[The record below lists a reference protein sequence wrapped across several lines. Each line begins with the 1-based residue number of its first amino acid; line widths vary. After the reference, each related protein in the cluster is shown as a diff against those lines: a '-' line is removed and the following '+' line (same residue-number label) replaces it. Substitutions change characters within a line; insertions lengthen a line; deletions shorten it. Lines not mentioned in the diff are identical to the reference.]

1 MKKRNVI
8 VAVLL
13 AVAVAGGSIGG
24 YYGFRS
30 MNRPVTM
37 VYAVNELS
45 SGYWGDNMTLDG
57 MITSDASQNV
67 YLSTEQKVKEVL
79 VKEGD
84 TVKEGDVLMTY
95 DTTAKELELETM
107 ELDQKQNELK
117 LDQAK
122 KQLKQLKKTKP
133 ISEDPLQP
141 SLDDPGLDDPFFPDF
156 PGIEDPGMEDPGI
169 EDPGVEDPGT
179 EDPGSENPDD
189 PGSENPEDPGTDNPD
204 NPGTDNPED
213 PDPEP
218 TPTPEPSYDDAIV
231 YDGNENPLKEDA
243 KAYKG
248 TGEQSDPLVFLCQ
261 PGTVITGEFFN
272 QMAGFQSDEVP
283 EDGQEGRKSSWF
295 RLEIREGNKASGKL
309 QTVWE
314 QDGSLIQEPYD
325 AEYRTVFQMGN
336 QEDGRPEIL
345 FEKPLSSIDTTVGQA
360 AELKVKVR
368 QEEGVSYRYQWFRKA
383 LSQTDQEEQNG
394 SAEQGGQQEGQNS
407 SAEQGSQQ
415 EGQEN
420 GSGENT
426 GDTEQWIE
434 LTENEGKTVLKLEA
448 ATEKDQGIY
457 MVQVTAA
464 NEYGTSKAV
473 ATACLTV
480 EREEQEQIPD
490 PTQPEEPASTPTE
503 TPTPPEEQTPPPI
516 EPLPPEEQ
524 TPSPAESTST
534 ETPGS
539 EPAEGQITVPA
550 SESTATPTA
559 TLEPTATQTP
569 TEVPT
574 TTPTATPEPT
584 VETTAQPTPT
594 ETQTPTETPAP
605 TEGAAAVPG
614 SEGAEQGSTS
624 AQKTASGRTLHTVT
638 AAAAGGSTDIST
650 GSGSW
655 ILVASGSGSSNNGQK
670 SDSSNLEVNLSEV
683 KESYTKE
690 ELKKA
695 ISDKE
700 KEIRDLELNQKE
712 TALKIKNAKKALED
726 QTVKAT
732 IAGVIKKVGDPEKPS
747 QDGSAFI
754 QVDSQQGL
762 YVRGY
767 VSELVLDQVT
777 PGTMLQISSWS
788 SGAFATATVKEVSPY
803 PAENYMVY
811 SSGAQAS
818 YYPFTAM
825 IDEGA
830 EGFQNLESVSISMT
844 VGADETAQ
852 NAIYLSKAFIREE
865 NGQKY
870 VFVRGEDGKLER
882 RPVKTG
888 KIVYGN
894 QYEIKSGLTAE
905 DYIAFP
911 YSKNELEGTKTE
923 ESTLSEL
930 YNY

>member
-133 ISEDPLQP
+133 VSEDPLQP
-141 SLDDPGLDDPFFPDF
+141 SLEDPGMDDPFFPDF
-156 PGIEDPGMEDPGI
+156 PGIEDPGMDDPGI
-169 EDPGVEDPGT
+169 EDPGI
-179 EDPGSENPDD
+179 
-189 PGSENPEDPGTDNPD
+189 ENPEDPGTENPED
-204 NPGTDNPED
+204 PGIENPED
-213 PDPEP
+213 PDQEP
-218 TPTPEPSYDDAIV
+218 TPTPEPSYDDAVV
-231 YDGNENPLKEDA
+231 YDGTDNPMKGDA

-272 QMAGFQSDEVP
+272 QMAGFHSDETP
-283 EDGQEGRKSSWF
+283 ENGQEGRKSFWF

-314 QDGSLIQEPYD
+314 QDGSLIQEPYH

-336 QEDGRPEIL
+336 QEDRRPEIL
-345 FEKPLSSIDTTVGQA
+345 FEKPLSSMDTTVGKT
-360 AELKVKVR
+360 AELEVKVR

-383 LSQTDQEEQNG
+383 LTKTGQEEQND
-394 SAEQGGQQEGQNS
+394 SAEQGG
-407 SAEQGSQQ
+407 QQ

-420 GSGENT
+420 GSGENS
-426 GDTEQWIE
+426 GDTEPWIE

-464 NEYGTSKAV
+464 NVYGTSKAV

-480 EREEQEQIPD
+480 EPEEQEPTPD
-490 PTQPEEPASTPTE
+490 PTPSTEPTPTESPTLTPTE
-503 TPTPPEEQTPPPI
+503 TPAP
-516 EPLPPEEQ
+516 
-524 TPSPAESTST
+524 
-534 ETPGS
+534 
-539 EPAEGQITVPA
+539 
-550 SESTATPTA
+550 
-559 TLEPTATQTP
+559 EPTATVTPVPTAEPTIEPTVTPEPTAAPTP
-569 TEVPT
+569 TEA
-574 TTPTATPEPT
+574 PTATPEPT
-584 VETTAQPTPT
+584 AQP
-594 ETQTPTETPAP
+594 TPTETPAP
-605 TEGAAAVPG
+605 TEGPAAVPG
-614 SEGAEQGSTS
+614 TEEAEQGSIS
-624 AQKTASGRTLHTVT
+624 AQKTDSGRTLHTVT
-638 AAAAGGSTDIST
+638 AAASGGSTDIST

-655 ILVASGSGSSNNGQK
+655 IPVASGSGSSNNGQK
-670 SDSSNLEVNLSEV
+670 SDSNNLEVNLSQV

-818 YYPFTAM
+818 YYPFTAL

>member
-45 SGYWGDNMTLDG
+45 SGYWGDNMTIDG

-133 ISEDPLQP
+133 VSEDPLQP
-141 SLDDPGLDDPFFPDF
+141 SLEDPGMEDPFFPDF
-156 PGIEDPGMEDPGI
+156 PGIEDPGMDDPGI
-169 EDPGVEDPGT
+169 EDPGT
-179 EDPGSENPDD
+179 
-189 PGSENPEDPGTDNPD
+189 ENPEDPEIE
-204 NPGTDNPED
+204 NPED
-213 PDPEP
+213 PDQEP
-218 TPTPEPSYDDAIV
+218 TPTPEPSYDDAVV
-231 YDGNENPLKEDA
+231 YDGTDNPLKGDA

-272 QMAGFQSDEVP
+272 QMAGFHSDETP
-283 EDGQEGRKSSWF
+283 ENGQEGRKSFWF

-314 QDGSLIQEPYD
+314 QDGSLIQEPYHV
-325 AEYRTVFQMGN
+325 EYRTVFQMGN

-345 FEKPLSSIDTTVGQA
+345 FEKPLSSMDTTVGKT
-360 AELKVKVR
+360 AELEVKVR

-383 LSQTDQEEQNG
+383 LTKTGQEEQND
-394 SAEQGGQQEGQNS
+394 SAEQGG
-407 SAEQGSQQ
+407 QQ

-426 GDTEQWIE
+426 GDTEPWIE

-464 NEYGTSKAV
+464 NVYGTSKAV

-480 EREEQEQIPD
+480 EPEEQEPTPD
-490 PTQPEEPASTPTE
+490 PTPSTEPTPTESPTLTPTE
-503 TPTPPEEQTPPPI
+503 TPTP
-516 EPLPPEEQ
+516 
-524 TPSPAESTST
+524 
-534 ETPGS
+534 
-539 EPAEGQITVPA
+539 
-550 SESTATPTA
+550 
-559 TLEPTATQTP
+559 EPTATVTPVPTAEPTIEPTVTPASTP
-569 TEVPT
+569 TEA
-574 TTPTATPEPT
+574 PTATPEPT
-584 VETTAQPTPT
+584 VEPTAQPTPT
-594 ETQTPTETPAP
+594 EMPTPTETPAP
-605 TEGAAAVPG
+605 TEGPAAVPG
-614 SEGAEQGSTS
+614 TEGAEQGSIS
-624 AQKTASGRTLHTVT
+624 AQKTDSGRTLHTVT

-818 YYPFTAM
+818 YYPFTAL

>member
-57 MITSDASQNV
+57 MITSDASQSV

-133 ISEDPLQP
+133 VSEDPLQP
-141 SLDDPGLDDPFFPDF
+141 SL
-156 PGIEDPGMEDPGI
+156 EDPGMDDPGI
-169 EDPGVEDPGT
+169 EDPGI
-179 EDPGSENPDD
+179 
-189 PGSENPEDPGTDNPD
+189 ENPEDPGTENPED
-204 NPGTDNPED
+204 PGIENPED
-213 PDPEP
+213 PDQEP
-218 TPTPEPSYDDAIV
+218 TPTPEPSYDDAVV
-231 YDGNENPLKEDA
+231 YDGTDNPLKGDA

-272 QMAGFQSDEVP
+272 QMAGFHSDETP
-283 EDGQEGRKSSWF
+283 ENGQEGRKSFWF

-314 QDGSLIQEPYD
+314 QDGSLIQEPYH

-336 QEDGRPEIL
+336 QEDRRPEIL
-345 FEKPLSSIDTTVGQA
+345 FEKPLSSMDTTVGKT
-360 AELKVKVR
+360 AELEVKVR

-383 LSQTDQEEQNG
+383 LTKTGQEEQND
-394 SAEQGGQQEGQNS
+394 SAEQGG
-407 SAEQGSQQ
+407 QQ

-420 GSGENT
+420 GSGENS
-426 GDTEQWIE
+426 GDTEPWIE

-448 ATEKDQGIY
+448 AAEKDQGIY

-464 NEYGTSKAV
+464 NVYGTSKAV

-480 EREEQEQIPD
+480 EPEEQEPTPD
-490 PTQPEEPASTPTE
+490 STPSTEPTPTESPTLTPTE
-503 TPTPPEEQTPPPI
+503 TPAP
-516 EPLPPEEQ
+516 
-524 TPSPAESTST
+524 
-534 ETPGS
+534 
-539 EPAEGQITVPA
+539 
-550 SESTATPTA
+550 
-559 TLEPTATQTP
+559 EPTATVTP
-569 TEVPT
+569 VPT
-574 TTPTATPEPT
+574 AEPTIEPTVTPEPT
-584 VETTAQPTPT
+584 AAPTPT
-594 ETQTPTETPAP
+594 EAPTATQEPTAQPTPTETPAP
-605 TEGAAAVPG
+605 TEGPAAVPG
-614 SEGAEQGSTS
+614 TEEAEQGSIS
-624 AQKTASGRTLHTVT
+624 AQKTDSGRTLHTVT
-638 AAAAGGSTDIST
+638 AAASGGSTDIST

-655 ILVASGSGSSNNGQK
+655 IPVASGSGSSNNGQK
-670 SDSSNLEVNLSEV
+670 SDSSNLEVNLSQV

-818 YYPFTAM
+818 YYPFTAL

>member
-13 AVAVAGGSIGG
+13 AVTVAGGSIGG

-133 ISEDPLQP
+133 VSEDPLQP
-141 SLDDPGLDDPFFPDF
+141 SLEDPGMDDPFFPDF
-156 PGIEDPGMEDPGI
+156 PGIEDPGMDDPGI
-169 EDPGVEDPGT
+169 EDPGI
-179 EDPGSENPDD
+179 
-189 PGSENPEDPGTDNPD
+189 ENPEDPGTENPED
-204 NPGTDNPED
+204 PGIENPED
-213 PDPEP
+213 PDQEP
-218 TPTPEPSYDDAIV
+218 TPTPEPSYDDAVV
-231 YDGNENPLKEDA
+231 YDGTDNPLKGDA

-272 QMAGFQSDEVP
+272 QMAGFHSDETP
-283 EDGQEGRKSSWF
+283 ENGQEGRKSFWF

-314 QDGSLIQEPYD
+314 QDGSLIQEPYH

-336 QEDGRPEIL
+336 QEDRRPEIL
-345 FEKPLSSIDTTVGQA
+345 FEKPLSSMDTTVGKT
-360 AELKVKVR
+360 AELEVKVR

-383 LSQTDQEEQNG
+383 LTKTGQEEQND
-394 SAEQGGQQEGQNS
+394 SAEQGG
-407 SAEQGSQQ
+407 QQ

-420 GSGENT
+420 GSGENS
-426 GDTEQWIE
+426 GDTEPWIE

-464 NEYGTSKAV
+464 NVYGTSKAV

-480 EREEQEQIPD
+480 EPEEQEPTPD
-490 PTQPEEPASTPTE
+490 PTPSTEPTPTESPTLTPTE
-503 TPTPPEEQTPPPI
+503 TPTP
-516 EPLPPEEQ
+516 
-524 TPSPAESTST
+524 
-534 ETPGS
+534 
-539 EPAEGQITVPA
+539 
-550 SESTATPTA
+550 
-559 TLEPTATQTP
+559 EPTATVTPVPTAEPTIEPTVTPASTP
-569 TEVPT
+569 TEA
-574 TTPTATPEPT
+574 PTATPEPT
-584 VETTAQPTPT
+584 VEPTAQPTPT
-594 ETQTPTETPAP
+594 EMPTPTETPAP
-605 TEGAAAVPG
+605 TEGPAAVPG
-614 SEGAEQGSTS
+614 TEGAEQGSIS
-624 AQKTASGRTLHTVT
+624 AQKTDSGRTLHTVT

-818 YYPFTAM
+818 YYPFTAL

>member
-133 ISEDPLQP
+133 VSEDPLQP
-141 SLDDPGLDDPFFPDF
+141 SLEDPGMEDPFFPDF
-156 PGIEDPGMEDPGI
+156 PGIEDPGMDDPGI
-169 EDPGVEDPGT
+169 EDPGI
-179 EDPGSENPDD
+179 
-189 PGSENPEDPGTDNPD
+189 ENPEDPGTENPED
-204 NPGTDNPED
+204 PGIENPED
-213 PDPEP
+213 PDQEP
-218 TPTPEPSYDDAIV
+218 TPTPEPSYDDAVV
-231 YDGNENPLKEDA
+231 YDGTDNPLKGDA

-272 QMAGFQSDEVP
+272 QMAGFHSDETP
-283 EDGQEGRKSSWF
+283 ENGQEGRKSFWF

-314 QDGSLIQEPYD
+314 QDGSLIQEPYHV
-325 AEYRTVFQMGN
+325 EYRTVFQMGN

-345 FEKPLSSIDTTVGQA
+345 FEKPLSSMDTTVGKT
-360 AELKVKVR
+360 AELEVKVR
-368 QEEGVSYRYQWFRKA
+368 QEEGVSYRYKWFRKA
-383 LSQTDQEEQNG
+383 LTKTGQEEQND
-394 SAEQGGQQEGQNS
+394 SAEQGG
-407 SAEQGSQQ
+407 QQ

-426 GDTEQWIE
+426 GDTEPWIE

-464 NEYGTSKAV
+464 NVYGTSKAV

-480 EREEQEQIPD
+480 EPEEQEPTPD
-490 PTQPEEPASTPTE
+490 PTPSTEPTPTESPTLTPTE
-503 TPTPPEEQTPPPI
+503 TPTP
-516 EPLPPEEQ
+516 
-524 TPSPAESTST
+524 
-534 ETPGS
+534 
-539 EPAEGQITVPA
+539 
-550 SESTATPTA
+550 
-559 TLEPTATQTP
+559 EPTATVTPVPTAEPTIEPTVTPASTP
-569 TEVPT
+569 TEA
-574 TTPTATPEPT
+574 PTATPEPT
-584 VETTAQPTPT
+584 VEPTAQPTPT

-818 YYPFTAM
+818 YYPFTAL

>member
-133 ISEDPLQP
+133 VSE
-141 SLDDPGLDDPFFPDF
+141 DPFFPDF
-156 PGIEDPGMEDPGI
+156 PGIEDPGMDDPGI
-169 EDPGVEDPGT
+169 EDPGI
-179 EDPGSENPDD
+179 
-189 PGSENPEDPGTDNPD
+189 ENPEDPGTENPED
-204 NPGTDNPED
+204 PGIENPED
-213 PDPEP
+213 PDQEP
-218 TPTPEPSYDDAIV
+218 TPTPEPSYDDAVV
-231 YDGNENPLKEDA
+231 YDGTDNPMKGDA

-272 QMAGFQSDEVP
+272 QMAGFHSDETP
-283 EDGQEGRKSSWF
+283 ENGQEGRKSFWF

-309 QTVWE
+309 QTIWE
-314 QDGSLIQEPYD
+314 QDGSLIQEPYHV
-325 AEYRTVFQMGN
+325 EYRTVFQMGN

-345 FEKPLSSIDTTVGQA
+345 FEKPLSSMDTTVGKT
-360 AELKVKVR
+360 AELEVKVR

-383 LSQTDQEEQNG
+383 LTKTGQEEQND
-394 SAEQGGQQEGQNS
+394 SAEQGG
-407 SAEQGSQQ
+407 QQ

-426 GDTEQWIE
+426 GDTEPWIE

-464 NEYGTSKAV
+464 NVYGTSKAV

-480 EREEQEQIPD
+480 EPEEQEPTPD
-490 PTQPEEPASTPTE
+490 PTPSTEPTPTESPTLTPTE
-503 TPTPPEEQTPPPI
+503 TPTP
-516 EPLPPEEQ
+516 
-524 TPSPAESTST
+524 
-534 ETPGS
+534 
-539 EPAEGQITVPA
+539 
-550 SESTATPTA
+550 
-559 TLEPTATQTP
+559 EPTATVTPVPTAEPTIEPTVTPASTP
-569 TEVPT
+569 TEA
-574 TTPTATPEPT
+574 PTATPEPT
-584 VETTAQPTPT
+584 VEPTAQPTPT
-594 ETQTPTETPAP
+594 EMPTPTETPAP
-605 TEGAAAVPG
+605 TEGPAAVPG
-614 SEGAEQGSTS
+614 TEGAEQGSIS
-624 AQKTASGRTLHTVT
+624 AQKTDSGRTLHTVT

-670 SDSSNLEVNLSEV
+670 SDSSNLEVNLSQV

-818 YYPFTAM
+818 YYPFTAL

>member
-13 AVAVAGGSIGG
+13 AVTVAGGSIGG

-133 ISEDPLQP
+133 VSEDPLQP
-141 SLDDPGLDDPFFPDF
+141 SLEDPGMDDPFFPDF
-156 PGIEDPGMEDPGI
+156 PGIEDPGMDDPGI
-169 EDPGVEDPGT
+169 EDPGI
-179 EDPGSENPDD
+179 
-189 PGSENPEDPGTDNPD
+189 ENPEDPGTENPED
-204 NPGTDNPED
+204 PGIENPED
-213 PDPEP
+213 PDQDP

-231 YDGNENPLKEDA
+231 YDGTDNPLKGDA

-272 QMAGFQSDEVP
+272 QMAGFHSDETP
-283 EDGQEGRKSSWF
+283 ENGQEGRKSFWF

-314 QDGSLIQEPYD
+314 QDGSLIQEPYH

-336 QEDGRPEIL
+336 QEDRRPEIL
-345 FEKPLSSIDTTVGQA
+345 FEKPLSSMDTTVGKT
-360 AELKVKVR
+360 AELEVKVR

-383 LSQTDQEEQNG
+383 LTKTGQEEQND
-394 SAEQGGQQEGQNS
+394 SAEQGG
-407 SAEQGSQQ
+407 QQ

-420 GSGENT
+420 GSGENS
-426 GDTEQWIE
+426 GDTEPWIE

-464 NEYGTSKAV
+464 NVYGTSKAV

-480 EREEQEQIPD
+480 EPEEQEPTPD
-490 PTQPEEPASTPTE
+490 PTPSTEPTPTESPTLTPTE
-503 TPTPPEEQTPPPI
+503 TPAP
-516 EPLPPEEQ
+516 
-524 TPSPAESTST
+524 
-534 ETPGS
+534 
-539 EPAEGQITVPA
+539 
-550 SESTATPTA
+550 
-559 TLEPTATQTP
+559 EPTATVTPEPTAEPTIEPTVTPEPTAAPTP
-569 TEVPT
+569 TEA
-574 TTPTATPEPT
+574 PTATPEPT
-584 VETTAQPTPT
+584 AQP
-594 ETQTPTETPAP
+594 TPTETPAP
-605 TEGAAAVPG
+605 TEGPAAVPG
-614 SEGAEQGSTS
+614 TEGAEQGSIS
-624 AQKTASGRTLHTVT
+624 AQKTDSGRTLHTVT
-638 AAAAGGSTDIST
+638 AAASGGSTDIST

-655 ILVASGSGSSNNGQK
+655 IPLASGSGSSNNGQK
-670 SDSSNLEVNLSEV
+670 SDSSNLEVNLSQV

-818 YYPFTAM
+818 YYPFTAL

>member
-464 NEYGTSKAV
+464 NVYGTSKAV

-480 EREEQEQIPD
+480 EPEEQEPTPD
-490 PTQPEEPASTPTE
+490 PTPSTEPTPTESPTLTPTE
-503 TPTPPEEQTPPPI
+503 TPTP
-516 EPLPPEEQ
+516 
-524 TPSPAESTST
+524 
-534 ETPGS
+534 
-539 EPAEGQITVPA
+539 
-550 SESTATPTA
+550 
-559 TLEPTATQTP
+559 EPTATVTPVPTAEPTIEPTVTPASTP
-569 TEVPT
+569 TEA
-574 TTPTATPEPT
+574 PTATPEPT
-584 VETTAQPTPT
+584 VEPTAQPTPT
-594 ETQTPTETPAP
+594 EMPTPTETPAP
-605 TEGAAAVPG
+605 TEGPAAVPG
-614 SEGAEQGSTS
+614 TEGAEQGSIS
-624 AQKTASGRTLHTVT
+624 AQKTDSGRTLHTVT

-818 YYPFTAM
+818 YYPFTAL

>member
-133 ISEDPLQP
+133 VSEDPLQP

-156 PGIEDPGMEDPGI
+156 PGMEDPGI

-179 EDPGSENPDD
+179 EDPGSENPEDPGTENPD
-189 PGSENPEDPGTDNPD
+189 NPGSENPEDPGTDNPD
-204 NPGTDNPED
+204 NPDNPED
-213 PDPEP
+213 PDPDP
-218 TPTPEPSYDDAIV
+218 TPTPEPSYDDAVV
-231 YDGNENPLKEDA
+231 YDGKENPLKKDA

-248 TGEQSDPLVFLCQ
+248 TGEQNDPLVFLCE

-272 QMAGFQSDEVP
+272 QMAGFQSGEVP
-283 EDGQEGRKSSWF
+283 VDGQEGRKSFWF
-295 RLEIREGNKASGKL
+295 RLEIREGNKTSGKL

-325 AEYRTVFQMGN
+325 AEYCTVFQMGN

-345 FEKPLSSIDTTVGQA
+345 FEKPLSSIETIVGQT
-360 AELKVKVR
+360 AEMEVKVR

-383 LSQTDQEEQNG
+383 LSQTDQE
-394 SAEQGGQQEGQNS
+394 
-407 SAEQGSQQ
+407 
-415 EGQEN
+415 GQEN

-426 GDTEQWIE
+426 GDTEPWIE

-464 NEYGTSKAV
+464 NVYGTSKAV

-480 EREEQEQIPD
+480 EPEEQEPTPD
-490 PTQPEEPASTPTE
+490 PTPSTEPTPTESPTLTPTE
-503 TPTPPEEQTPPPI
+503 TPTP
-516 EPLPPEEQ
+516 
-524 TPSPAESTST
+524 
-534 ETPGS
+534 
-539 EPAEGQITVPA
+539 
-550 SESTATPTA
+550 
-559 TLEPTATQTP
+559 EPTATVTPVPTAEPTIEPTVTPASTP
-569 TEVPT
+569 TEA
-574 TTPTATPEPT
+574 PTATPEPT
-584 VETTAQPTPT
+584 VEPTAQPTPT
-594 ETQTPTETPAP
+594 EMPTPTETPAP
-605 TEGAAAVPG
+605 TEGPAAVPG
-614 SEGAEQGSTS
+614 TEGAEQGSIS
-624 AQKTASGRTLHTVT
+624 AQKTDSGRTLHTVT

-818 YYPFTAM
+818 YYPFTAL

>member
-8 VAVLL
+8 VTVLL

-24 YYGFRS
+24 YYGFRT

-37 VYAVNELS
+37 VYAVSELS
-45 SGYWGDNMTLDG
+45 SGYWGDNMSLDG

-107 ELDQKQNELK
+107 ELEQKQNELK
-117 LDQAK
+117 LDQAQ

-133 ISEDPLQP
+133 VSEDPLQP
-141 SLDDPGLDDPFFPDF
+141 SLDDPGFDDPFFPDF
-156 PGIEDPGMEDPGI
+156 PGI

-179 EDPGSENPDD
+179 EDPGT
-189 PGSENPEDPGTDNPD
+189 EDPGTEDPGAED
-204 NPGTDNPED
+204 PGTED
-213 PDPEP
+213 PGTEDPGKEP

-231 YDGNENPLKEDA
+231 YDGKANPLKEDA

-345 FEKPLSSIDTTVGQA
+345 FEKPLSSIDITVGQA
-360 AELKVKVR
+360 AELEVKVR
-368 QEEGVSYRYQWFRKA
+368 QEEGVSYRYQWFRKV

-394 SAEQGGQQEGQNS
+394 STEQGSQQEEQNS
-407 SAEQGSQQ
+407 STWQGSQQ
-415 EGQEN
+415 EGQDNQEN
-420 GSGENT
+420 GSNENT
-426 GDTEQWIE
+426 GATEQWIE

-464 NEYGTSKAV
+464 NAYGTSKAV

-480 EREEQEQIPD
+480 EPEEQEQIPD
-490 PTQPEEPASTPTE
+490 PTPSTGPTPTESPTPTPTETPTATPTPTSTPTE
-503 TPTPPEEQTPPPI
+503 TPTAEPTI
-516 EPLPPEEQ
+516 EPTVTPE
-524 TPSPAESTST
+524 P
-534 ETPGS
+534 
-539 EPAEGQITVPA
+539 
-550 SESTATPTA
+550 TATPT
-559 TLEPTATQTP
+559 P
-569 TEVPT
+569 TEA
-574 TTPTATPEPT
+574 PTATPEPPL
-584 VETTAQPTPT
+584 ESTAQPTPT
-594 ETQTPTETPAP
+594 AIPTPTETPAP

-624 AQKTASGRTLHTVT
+624 AQKTVSGRSLHTVT
-638 AAAAGGSTDIST
+638 AAAAGGSAGVST

-655 ILVASGSGSSNNGQK
+655 ILVSSGSGNSSSGQE
-670 SDSSNLEVNLSEV
+670 SGNTNLEVNLSEV
-683 KESYTKE
+683 QESYTKE

-712 TALKIKNAKKALED
+712 TALKIKNAKKELED

-732 IAGVIKKVGDPEKPS
+732 ITGVIKKVGDPEKPS

-762 YVRGY
+762 YVKGY

-803 PAENYMVY
+803 PAEDYMVY
-811 SSGAQAS
+811 SNGAQAS
-818 YYPFTAM
+818 YYPFTAL

-830 EGFQNLESVSISMT
+830 DGFQNMESVSISMT

-870 VFVRGEDGKLER
+870 VYVRGEDGTLER

-888 KIVYGN
+888 KIIYGS
-894 QYEIKSGLTAE
+894 QFEIKSGLTTE

-911 YSKNELEGTKTE
+911 YAKNELEGTKTE

>member
-133 ISEDPLQP
+133 VSEDPLQP
-141 SLDDPGLDDPFFPDF
+141 SLEDPGMDDPFFPDF
-156 PGIEDPGMEDPGI
+156 PGIEDPGMDDPGI
-169 EDPGVEDPGT
+169 EDPGI
-179 EDPGSENPDD
+179 
-189 PGSENPEDPGTDNPD
+189 ENPEDPGTENPED
-204 NPGTDNPED
+204 PGIENPED
-213 PDPEP
+213 PDQEP
-218 TPTPEPSYDDAIV
+218 TPTPEPSYDDAVV
-231 YDGNENPLKEDA
+231 YDGTDNPLKGDA

-272 QMAGFQSDEVP
+272 QMAGFHSDETP
-283 EDGQEGRKSSWF
+283 ENGQEGRKSFWF

-314 QDGSLIQEPYD
+314 QDGSLIQEPYHV
-325 AEYRTVFQMGN
+325 EYRTVFQMGN

-345 FEKPLSSIDTTVGQA
+345 FEKPLSSMDTTVGKT
-360 AELKVKVR
+360 AELEVKVR

-383 LSQTDQEEQNG
+383 LTKTGQEEQND
-394 SAEQGGQQEGQNS
+394 SAEQGG
-407 SAEQGSQQ
+407 QQ

-426 GDTEQWIE
+426 GDTEPWIE

-457 MVQVTAA
+457 MVQVAAA
-464 NEYGTSKAV
+464 NVYGTSKAV

-480 EREEQEQIPD
+480 EPEEQEPTPD
-490 PTQPEEPASTPTE
+490 PTPSTEPTPTESPTLTPTETPIPEPTATVTPVPTAEPTIEPTVTPASTPTE
-503 TPTPPEEQTPPPI
+503 
-516 EPLPPEEQ
+516 
-524 TPSPAESTST
+524 A
-534 ETPGS
+534 
-539 EPAEGQITVPA
+539 
-550 SESTATPTA
+550 
-559 TLEPTATQTP
+559 
-569 TEVPT
+569 
-574 TTPTATPEPT
+574 PTATPEPT
-584 VETTAQPTPT
+584 VEPTAQPTPT
-594 ETQTPTETPAP
+594 EMPTPTETPAP
-605 TEGAAAVPG
+605 TEGPAAVPG
-614 SEGAEQGSTS
+614 TEGAEQGSIS
-624 AQKTASGRTLHTVT
+624 AQKTDSGRTLHTVT

-683 KESYTKE
+683 QESYTKE

-818 YYPFTAM
+818 YYPFTAL

>member
-133 ISEDPLQP
+133 VSEDPLQP
-141 SLDDPGLDDPFFPDF
+141 SLEDPGMDDPFFPDF
-156 PGIEDPGMEDPGI
+156 PGIEDPGMDDPGI
-169 EDPGVEDPGT
+169 EDPGI
-179 EDPGSENPDD
+179 ENPEDL
-189 PGSENPEDPGTDNPD
+189 GTENPEDPGIENPENPD
-204 NPGTDNPED
+204 Q
-213 PDPEP
+213 EP
-218 TPTPEPSYDDAIV
+218 TPTPEPSYDDAVV
-231 YDGNENPLKEDA
+231 YDGTDNPLKGDA

-272 QMAGFQSDEVP
+272 QMAGFHSDETP
-283 EDGQEGRKSSWF
+283 ENGQEGRKSFWF

-314 QDGSLIQEPYD
+314 QDGSLIQEPYHV
-325 AEYRTVFQMGN
+325 EYRTVFQMGN

-345 FEKPLSSIDTTVGQA
+345 FEKPLSSMDTTVGKT
-360 AELKVKVR
+360 AELEVKVR

-383 LSQTDQEEQNG
+383 LTKTGQEEQND
-394 SAEQGGQQEGQNS
+394 SAEQGG
-407 SAEQGSQQ
+407 QQ

-426 GDTEQWIE
+426 GDTEPWIE

-464 NEYGTSKAV
+464 NVYGTSKAV

-480 EREEQEQIPD
+480 EPEEQEPTPD
-490 PTQPEEPASTPTE
+490 PTPSTEPTPTESPTLTPTE
-503 TPTPPEEQTPPPI
+503 TPTP
-516 EPLPPEEQ
+516 
-524 TPSPAESTST
+524 
-534 ETPGS
+534 
-539 EPAEGQITVPA
+539 
-550 SESTATPTA
+550 
-559 TLEPTATQTP
+559 EPTATVTPVPTAEPTIEPTVTPASTP
-569 TEVPT
+569 TEA
-574 TTPTATPEPT
+574 PTATPEPT
-584 VETTAQPTPT
+584 VEPTAQPTPT
-594 ETQTPTETPAP
+594 EMPTPTETPAP
-605 TEGAAAVPG
+605 TEGPAAVPG
-614 SEGAEQGSTS
+614 TEGAEQGSTS

-638 AAAAGGSTDIST
+638 ATAAGGSTDIST

-818 YYPFTAM
+818 YYPFTAL

>member
-133 ISEDPLQP
+133 VSEDPLQP
-141 SLDDPGLDDPFFPDF
+141 SLEDPGMDDPFFPDF
-156 PGIEDPGMEDPGI
+156 PGIEDPGMDDPGI
-169 EDPGVEDPGT
+169 EDPGI
-179 EDPGSENPDD
+179 
-189 PGSENPEDPGTDNPD
+189 ENPEDPGTENPED
-204 NPGTDNPED
+204 PGIENPED
-213 PDPEP
+213 PDQEP
-218 TPTPEPSYDDAIV
+218 TPTPEPSYDDAVV
-231 YDGNENPLKEDA
+231 YDGTDNPLKGDA

-272 QMAGFQSDEVP
+272 QMAGFHSDETP
-283 EDGQEGRKSSWF
+283 ENGQEGRKSFWF

-314 QDGSLIQEPYD
+314 QDGSLIQEPYHV
-325 AEYRTVFQMGN
+325 EYRTVFQMGN

-345 FEKPLSSIDTTVGQA
+345 FEKPLSSMDTTVGKT
-360 AELKVKVR
+360 AELEVKVR

-383 LSQTDQEEQNG
+383 LTKTGQEEQND
-394 SAEQGGQQEGQNS
+394 SAEQGG
-407 SAEQGSQQ
+407 QQ

-426 GDTEQWIE
+426 GDIEPWIE

-464 NEYGTSKAV
+464 NVYGTSKAV

-480 EREEQEQIPD
+480 EPEEQEPTPD
-490 PTQPEEPASTPTE
+490 PTPSTEPTPTESPTLTPTE
-503 TPTPPEEQTPPPI
+503 TPTP
-516 EPLPPEEQ
+516 
-524 TPSPAESTST
+524 
-534 ETPGS
+534 
-539 EPAEGQITVPA
+539 
-550 SESTATPTA
+550 
-559 TLEPTATQTP
+559 EPTATVTPVPTAEPTIEPTVTPASTP
-569 TEVPT
+569 TEA
-574 TTPTATPEPT
+574 PTATPEPT
-584 VETTAQPTPT
+584 VEPTAQPTPT
-594 ETQTPTETPAP
+594 EMPTPTETPAP
-605 TEGAAAVPG
+605 TEGPAAVPG
-614 SEGAEQGSTS
+614 TEGAEQGSIS
-624 AQKTASGRTLHTVT
+624 AQKTDSGRTLHTVT
-638 AAAAGGSTDIST
+638 AAAAGGNTDIST

-818 YYPFTAM
+818 YYPFTAL

>member
-133 ISEDPLQP
+133 VSEDPLQP
-141 SLDDPGLDDPFFPDF
+141 SLEDPGMDDPFFPDF
-156 PGIEDPGMEDPGI
+156 PGIEDPGMDDPGI
-169 EDPGVEDPGT
+169 EDPGI
-179 EDPGSENPDD
+179 
-189 PGSENPEDPGTDNPD
+189 ENPEDPGTENPED
-204 NPGTDNPED
+204 PGIENPED
-213 PDPEP
+213 PDQEP
-218 TPTPEPSYDDAIV
+218 TPTPEPSYDDAVV
-231 YDGNENPLKEDA
+231 YDGTDNPLKGDA

-272 QMAGFQSDEVP
+272 QMAGFHSDETP
-283 EDGQEGRKSSWF
+283 ENGQEGRKSSWF

-314 QDGSLIQEPYD
+314 QDGSLIQEPYHV
-325 AEYRTVFQMGN
+325 EYRTVFQMGN

-345 FEKPLSSIDTTVGQA
+345 FEKPLSSMDTTVGKT
-360 AELKVKVR
+360 AELEVKVR

-383 LSQTDQEEQNG
+383 LTKTGQEEQND

-407 SAEQGSQQ
+407 SAEQGNQQ

-426 GDTEQWIE
+426 GDTEPWIE

-464 NEYGTSKAV
+464 NVYGTSQAV

-480 EREEQEQIPD
+480 EPEEQEPTPD
-490 PTQPEEPASTPTE
+490 PTPSTEPTPTESPTLTPTE
-503 TPTPPEEQTPPPI
+503 TPTP
-516 EPLPPEEQ
+516 
-524 TPSPAESTST
+524 
-534 ETPGS
+534 
-539 EPAEGQITVPA
+539 
-550 SESTATPTA
+550 
-559 TLEPTATQTP
+559 EPTATVTPVPTAEPTIEPTVTPASTP
-569 TEVPT
+569 TEA
-574 TTPTATPEPT
+574 PTATPEPT
-584 VETTAQPTPT
+584 VEPTAQPTPT
-594 ETQTPTETPAP
+594 EMPTPTETPAP
-605 TEGAAAVPG
+605 TEGPAAVPG
-614 SEGAEQGSTS
+614 TEGAEQGSIS
-624 AQKTASGRTLHTVT
+624 AQKTDSGRTLHTVT

-818 YYPFTAM
+818 YYPFTAL

>member
-133 ISEDPLQP
+133 VSEDPLQP
-141 SLDDPGLDDPFFPDF
+141 SLEDPGMEDPFFPDF
-156 PGIEDPGMEDPGI
+156 PGIEDPGMDDPGI
-169 EDPGVEDPGT
+169 EDPGI
-179 EDPGSENPDD
+179 
-189 PGSENPEDPGTDNPD
+189 ENPEDPGTENPED
-204 NPGTDNPED
+204 PGIENPED
-213 PDPEP
+213 PDQEP
-218 TPTPEPSYDDAIV
+218 TPTPEPSYDDAVV
-231 YDGNENPLKEDA
+231 YDGTDNPLKGDA

-272 QMAGFQSDEVP
+272 QMAGFHSDETP
-283 EDGQEGRKSSWF
+283 ENGQEGRKSFWF

-314 QDGSLIQEPYD
+314 QDGSLIQEPYHV
-325 AEYRTVFQMGN
+325 EYRTVFQMGN

-345 FEKPLSSIDTTVGQA
+345 FEKPLSSMDTTVGKT
-360 AELKVKVR
+360 AELEVKVR

-383 LSQTDQEEQNG
+383 LTKTGQEEQND
-394 SAEQGGQQEGQNS
+394 SAEQGG
-407 SAEQGSQQ
+407 QQ

-426 GDTEQWIE
+426 GDIEPWIE

-464 NEYGTSKAV
+464 NVYGTSKAV

-480 EREEQEQIPD
+480 EPEEQEPTPD
-490 PTQPEEPASTPTE
+490 PTPSTEPTPTESPTLTPTE
-503 TPTPPEEQTPPPI
+503 TPTP
-516 EPLPPEEQ
+516 
-524 TPSPAESTST
+524 
-534 ETPGS
+534 
-539 EPAEGQITVPA
+539 
-550 SESTATPTA
+550 
-559 TLEPTATQTP
+559 EPTATVTPVPTAEPTIEPTVTPASTP
-569 TEVPT
+569 TEA
-574 TTPTATPEPT
+574 PTATPEPT
-584 VETTAQPTPT
+584 VEPTAQPTPT
-594 ETQTPTETPAP
+594 EMPTPTETPAP
-605 TEGAAAVPG
+605 TEGPAAVPG
-614 SEGAEQGSTS
+614 TEGAEQGSIS
-624 AQKTASGRTLHTVT
+624 AQKTDSGRTLHTVT
-638 AAAAGGSTDIST
+638 AAAAGGNTDIST

>member
-133 ISEDPLQP
+133 VSEDPLQP
-141 SLDDPGLDDPFFPDF
+141 SLEDPGMEDPFFPDF
-156 PGIEDPGMEDPGI
+156 PGIEDPGMDDPGI
-169 EDPGVEDPGT
+169 EDPGI
-179 EDPGSENPDD
+179 
-189 PGSENPEDPGTDNPD
+189 ENPEDPGTENPED
-204 NPGTDNPED
+204 PGIENPED
-213 PDPEP
+213 PDQEP
-218 TPTPEPSYDDAIV
+218 TPTPEPSYDDAVV
-231 YDGNENPLKEDA
+231 YDGTDNPLKGDA

-272 QMAGFQSDEVP
+272 QMAGFHSDETP
-283 EDGQEGRKSSWF
+283 ENGQEGRKSFWF

-314 QDGSLIQEPYD
+314 QDGSLIQEPYHV
-325 AEYRTVFQMGN
+325 EYRTVFQMGN

-345 FEKPLSSIDTTVGQA
+345 FEKPLSSMDTTVGKT
-360 AELKVKVR
+360 AELEVKVR
-368 QEEGVSYRYQWFRKA
+368 QEEGVSYRYKWFRKA
-383 LSQTDQEEQNG
+383 LTKTGQEEQND
-394 SAEQGGQQEGQNS
+394 SAEQGG
-407 SAEQGSQQ
+407 QQ

-426 GDTEQWIE
+426 GDTEPWIE

-464 NEYGTSKAV
+464 NVYGTSKAV

-480 EREEQEQIPD
+480 EPEEQEPTPD
-490 PTQPEEPASTPTE
+490 PTPSTEPTPTESPTLTPTE
-503 TPTPPEEQTPPPI
+503 TPTP
-516 EPLPPEEQ
+516 
-524 TPSPAESTST
+524 
-534 ETPGS
+534 
-539 EPAEGQITVPA
+539 
-550 SESTATPTA
+550 
-559 TLEPTATQTP
+559 EPTATVTPVPTAEPTIEPTVTPASTP
-569 TEVPT
+569 TEA
-574 TTPTATPEPT
+574 PTATPEPT
-584 VETTAQPTPT
+584 VEPTAQPTPT
-594 ETQTPTETPAP
+594 EMPTPTETPAP
-605 TEGAAAVPG
+605 TEGPAAVPG
-614 SEGAEQGSTS
+614 TEGAEQGSIS
-624 AQKTASGRTLHTVT
+624 AQKTDSGRTLHTVT

-818 YYPFTAM
+818 YYPFTAL

>member
-133 ISEDPLQP
+133 VSEDPLQP
-141 SLDDPGLDDPFFPDF
+141 SLEDPGMDDPFFPDF
-156 PGIEDPGMEDPGI
+156 PGIEDPGMDDPGI
-169 EDPGVEDPGT
+169 EDPGI
-179 EDPGSENPDD
+179 
-189 PGSENPEDPGTDNPD
+189 ENPEDPGTENPED
-204 NPGTDNPED
+204 PGIENPED
-213 PDPEP
+213 PDQEP
-218 TPTPEPSYDDAIV
+218 TPTPEPSYDDAVV
-231 YDGNENPLKEDA
+231 YDGTDNPLKGDA

-272 QMAGFQSDEVP
+272 QMAGFHSDETP
-283 EDGQEGRKSSWF
+283 ENGQEGRKSFWF

-314 QDGSLIQEPYD
+314 QDGSLIQEPYHV
-325 AEYRTVFQMGN
+325 EYRTVFQMGN

-345 FEKPLSSIDTTVGQA
+345 FEKPLSSMDTTVGKT
-360 AELKVKVR
+360 AELEVKVR

-383 LSQTDQEEQNG
+383 LTKTGQEEQND
-394 SAEQGGQQEGQNS
+394 SAEQGG
-407 SAEQGSQQ
+407 QQ

-426 GDTEQWIE
+426 GDTEPWIE

-464 NEYGTSKAV
+464 NVYGTSKAV

-480 EREEQEQIPD
+480 EPEEQEPTPD
-490 PTQPEEPASTPTE
+490 PTPSTEPTPTESPTLTPTE
-503 TPTPPEEQTPPPI
+503 TPTP
-516 EPLPPEEQ
+516 
-524 TPSPAESTST
+524 
-534 ETPGS
+534 
-539 EPAEGQITVPA
+539 
-550 SESTATPTA
+550 
-559 TLEPTATQTP
+559 EPTATVTPVPTAEPTIEPTVTPASTP
-569 TEVPT
+569 TEA
-574 TTPTATPEPT
+574 PTATPEPT
-584 VETTAQPTPT
+584 VEPTAQPTPT
-594 ETQTPTETPAP
+594 EMPTPTETPAP
-605 TEGAAAVPG
+605 TEGPAAVPG
-614 SEGAEQGSTS
+614 TEGAEQGSIS
-624 AQKTASGRTLHTVT
+624 AQKTDSGRTLHTVT

-683 KESYTKE
+683 QESYTKE

-818 YYPFTAM
+818 YYPFTAL

>member
-133 ISEDPLQP
+133 VSEDPLQP
-141 SLDDPGLDDPFFPDF
+141 SLEDPGMDDPFFPDF
-156 PGIEDPGMEDPGI
+156 PGIEDPGMDDPGI
-169 EDPGVEDPGT
+169 EDPGI
-179 EDPGSENPDD
+179 
-189 PGSENPEDPGTDNPD
+189 ENPEDPGTENPED
-204 NPGTDNPED
+204 PGIENPED
-213 PDPEP
+213 PDQEP
-218 TPTPEPSYDDAIV
+218 TPTPEPSYDDAVV
-231 YDGNENPLKEDA
+231 YDGTDNPLKGDA

-272 QMAGFQSDEVP
+272 QMAGFHSDETP
-283 EDGQEGRKSSWF
+283 ENGQEGRKSSWF

-314 QDGSLIQEPYD
+314 QDGSLIQEPYHV
-325 AEYRTVFQMGN
+325 EYRTVFQMGN

-345 FEKPLSSIDTTVGQA
+345 FEKPLSSMDTTVGKT
-360 AELKVKVR
+360 AELEVKVR

-383 LSQTDQEEQNG
+383 LTKTGQEEQND

-407 SAEQGSQQ
+407 SAEQGNQQ

-426 GDTEQWIE
+426 GDTEPWIE

-464 NEYGTSKAV
+464 NVYGTSKAV

-480 EREEQEQIPD
+480 EPEEQEPTPD
-490 PTQPEEPASTPTE
+490 PTPSTEPTPTESPTLTPTE
-503 TPTPPEEQTPPPI
+503 TPTP
-516 EPLPPEEQ
+516 
-524 TPSPAESTST
+524 
-534 ETPGS
+534 
-539 EPAEGQITVPA
+539 
-550 SESTATPTA
+550 
-559 TLEPTATQTP
+559 EPTATVTPVPTAEPTIEPTVTPASTP
-569 TEVPT
+569 TEA
-574 TTPTATPEPT
+574 PTATPEPT
-584 VETTAQPTPT
+584 VEPTAQPTPT
-594 ETQTPTETPAP
+594 EMPTPTETPAP
-605 TEGAAAVPG
+605 TEGPAAVPG
-614 SEGAEQGSTS
+614 TEGAEQGSIS
-624 AQKTASGRTLHTVT
+624 AQKTDFGRTLHTVT

-818 YYPFTAM
+818 YYPFTAL

>member
-37 VYAVNELS
+37 VYAVSELS

-133 ISEDPLQP
+133 VSEDPLQP
-141 SLDDPGLDDPFFPDF
+141 SLEDPGMDDPFFPDF
-156 PGIEDPGMEDPGI
+156 PGIEDPGMDDPGI
-169 EDPGVEDPGT
+169 EDPGI
-179 EDPGSENPDD
+179 
-189 PGSENPEDPGTDNPD
+189 ENPEDPGTENPED
-204 NPGTDNPED
+204 PGIENPED
-213 PDPEP
+213 PDQEP
-218 TPTPEPSYDDAIV
+218 TPTPEPSYDDAVV
-231 YDGNENPLKEDA
+231 YDGTDNPLKGDA

-272 QMAGFQSDEVP
+272 QMAGFHSDETP
-283 EDGQEGRKSSWF
+283 ENGQEGRKSFWF

-309 QTVWE
+309 QTIWE
-314 QDGSLIQEPYD
+314 QDGSLIQEPYHV
-325 AEYRTVFQMGN
+325 EYRTVFQMGN

-345 FEKPLSSIDTTVGQA
+345 FEKPLSSMDTTVGKT
-360 AELKVKVR
+360 AELEVKVR

-383 LSQTDQEEQNG
+383 LTKTGQEEQND
-394 SAEQGGQQEGQNS
+394 SAEQGG
-407 SAEQGSQQ
+407 QQ

-426 GDTEQWIE
+426 GDTEPWIE

-464 NEYGTSKAV
+464 NVYGTSKAV

-480 EREEQEQIPD
+480 EPEEQEPTPD
-490 PTQPEEPASTPTE
+490 PTPSTEPTPTESPTLTPTE
-503 TPTPPEEQTPPPI
+503 TPTP
-516 EPLPPEEQ
+516 
-524 TPSPAESTST
+524 
-534 ETPGS
+534 
-539 EPAEGQITVPA
+539 
-550 SESTATPTA
+550 
-559 TLEPTATQTP
+559 EPTATVTPVPTAEPTIEPTVTPASTP
-569 TEVPT
+569 TEA
-574 TTPTATPEPT
+574 PTATPEPT
-584 VETTAQPTPT
+584 VEPTAQPTPT
-594 ETQTPTETPAP
+594 EMPTPTETPAP
-605 TEGAAAVPG
+605 TEGPAAVPG
-614 SEGAEQGSTS
+614 TEGAEQGSIS
-624 AQKTASGRTLHTVT
+624 AQKTDSGRTLHTVT

-818 YYPFTAM
+818 YYPFTAL

>member
-57 MITSDASQNV
+57 MITSDASQSV

-133 ISEDPLQP
+133 VSEDPLQP
-141 SLDDPGLDDPFFPDF
+141 SLEDPGMDDPFFPDF
-156 PGIEDPGMEDPGI
+156 PGIEDPGMDDPGI
-169 EDPGVEDPGT
+169 EDPGI
-179 EDPGSENPDD
+179 
-189 PGSENPEDPGTDNPD
+189 ENPEDPGTENPED
-204 NPGTDNPED
+204 PGIENPED
-213 PDPEP
+213 PDQEP
-218 TPTPEPSYDDAIV
+218 TPTPEPSYDDAVV
-231 YDGNENPLKEDA
+231 YDGTDNPMKGDA

-261 PGTVITGEFFN
+261 PGAVITGEFFN
-272 QMAGFQSDEVP
+272 QMAGFHSDETP
-283 EDGQEGRKSSWF
+283 ENGQEGRKSFWF

-314 QDGSLIQEPYD
+314 QDGSLIQEPYH

-345 FEKPLSSIDTTVGQA
+345 FEKPLSSMDTTVGKT
-360 AELKVKVR
+360 AELEVKVR

-383 LSQTDQEEQNG
+383 LTKTGQEEQND
-394 SAEQGGQQEGQNS
+394 SAEQGG
-407 SAEQGSQQ
+407 QQ

-420 GSGENT
+420 GSGENS
-426 GDTEQWIE
+426 GDTEPWIE

-464 NEYGTSKAV
+464 NVYGTSKAV

-480 EREEQEQIPD
+480 EPEEQEPTPD
-490 PTQPEEPASTPTE
+490 PTPSTEPTPTESPTLTPTE
-503 TPTPPEEQTPPPI
+503 TPAP
-516 EPLPPEEQ
+516 
-524 TPSPAESTST
+524 
-534 ETPGS
+534 
-539 EPAEGQITVPA
+539 
-550 SESTATPTA
+550 
-559 TLEPTATQTP
+559 EPTATVTPEPTAEPTIEPTVTPEPTAAPTP
-569 TEVPT
+569 TEA
-574 TTPTATPEPT
+574 PTATPEPT
-584 VETTAQPTPT
+584 AQP
-594 ETQTPTETPAP
+594 TPTETPAP
-605 TEGAAAVPG
+605 TEGPAAVPG
-614 SEGAEQGSTS
+614 TEGAEQGSIS
-624 AQKTASGRTLHTVT
+624 AQKTDSGRTLHTVT
-638 AAAAGGSTDIST
+638 AAASGGSTDIST

-655 ILVASGSGSSNNGQK
+655 IPLASGSGSSNNGQK
-670 SDSSNLEVNLSEV
+670 SDSSNLEVNLSQV

-818 YYPFTAM
+818 YYPFTAL

>member
-13 AVAVAGGSIGG
+13 AVTVAGGSIGG

-133 ISEDPLQP
+133 VSEDPLQP
-141 SLDDPGLDDPFFPDF
+141 SLEDPGMDDPFFPDF
-156 PGIEDPGMEDPGI
+156 PGIEDPGMDDPGI
-169 EDPGVEDPGT
+169 EDPGI
-179 EDPGSENPDD
+179 
-189 PGSENPEDPGTDNPD
+189 ENPEDPGTENPED
-204 NPGTDNPED
+204 PGIENPED
-213 PDPEP
+213 PDQEP
-218 TPTPEPSYDDAIV
+218 TPTPEPSYDDAVV
-231 YDGNENPLKEDA
+231 YDGTDNPLKGDA

-272 QMAGFQSDEVP
+272 QMAGFHSDETP
-283 EDGQEGRKSSWF
+283 ENGQEGRKSFWF

-314 QDGSLIQEPYD
+314 QDGSLIQEPYH

-336 QEDGRPEIL
+336 QEDRRPEIL
-345 FEKPLSSIDTTVGQA
+345 FEKPLSSMDTTVGKT
-360 AELKVKVR
+360 AELEVKVR

-383 LSQTDQEEQNG
+383 LTKTGQEEQND
-394 SAEQGGQQEGQNS
+394 SAEQGG
-407 SAEQGSQQ
+407 QQ

-420 GSGENT
+420 GSGENS
-426 GDTEQWIE
+426 GDTEPWIE

-464 NEYGTSKAV
+464 NVYGTSKAV

-480 EREEQEQIPD
+480 EPEEQEPTPD
-490 PTQPEEPASTPTE
+490 PTPSTEPTPTESPTLTPTE
-503 TPTPPEEQTPPPI
+503 TPAP
-516 EPLPPEEQ
+516 
-524 TPSPAESTST
+524 
-534 ETPGS
+534 
-539 EPAEGQITVPA
+539 
-550 SESTATPTA
+550 
-559 TLEPTATQTP
+559 EPTATVTPEPTAEPTIEPTVTPEPTAAPTP
-569 TEVPT
+569 TEA
-574 TTPTATPEPT
+574 PTATPEPT
-584 VETTAQPTPT
+584 AQP
-594 ETQTPTETPAP
+594 TPTETPAP
-605 TEGAAAVPG
+605 TEGPAAVPG
-614 SEGAEQGSTS
+614 TEGAEQGSIS
-624 AQKTASGRTLHTVT
+624 AQKTDSGRTLHTVT
-638 AAAAGGSTDIST
+638 AAASGGSTDIST

-655 ILVASGSGSSNNGQK
+655 IPLASGSGSSNNGQK
-670 SDSSNLEVNLSEV
+670 SDSSNLEVNLSQV

-818 YYPFTAM
+818 YYPFTAL

>member
-133 ISEDPLQP
+133 VSEDPLQP

-156 PGIEDPGMEDPGI
+156 PGMEDPGI

-179 EDPGSENPDD
+179 EDPGSENPEDPGTENPD
-189 PGSENPEDPGTDNPD
+189 NPGSENPEDPGTDNPD
-204 NPGTDNPED
+204 NPDNPED
-213 PDPEP
+213 PDPDP
-218 TPTPEPSYDDAIV
+218 TPTPEPSYDDAVV
-231 YDGNENPLKEDA
+231 YDGKENPLKKDA

-248 TGEQSDPLVFLCQ
+248 TGEQNDPLVFLCE

-272 QMAGFQSDEVP
+272 QMAGFQSGEVP
-283 EDGQEGRKSSWF
+283 VDGQEGRKSFWF
-295 RLEIREGNKASGKL
+295 RLEIREGNKTSGKL

-325 AEYRTVFQMGN
+325 AEYCTVFQMGN

-345 FEKPLSSIDTTVGQA
+345 FEKPLSSIETIVGQT
-360 AELKVKVR
+360 AEMEVKVR

-383 LSQTDQEEQNG
+383 LSQTDQE
-394 SAEQGGQQEGQNS
+394 
-407 SAEQGSQQ
+407 
-415 EGQEN
+415 GQEN

-426 GDTEQWIE
+426 GDTEPWIE

-464 NEYGTSKAV
+464 NVYGTSKAV

-480 EREEQEQIPD
+480 EPEEQEPTPD
-490 PTQPEEPASTPTE
+490 PTPSTEPTPTESPTLTPTE
-503 TPTPPEEQTPPPI
+503 TPTP
-516 EPLPPEEQ
+516 
-524 TPSPAESTST
+524 
-534 ETPGS
+534 
-539 EPAEGQITVPA
+539 
-550 SESTATPTA
+550 
-559 TLEPTATQTP
+559 EPTATVTPVPTAEPTIEPTVTPAPTP
-569 TEVPT
+569 TEA
-574 TTPTATPEPT
+574 PTATPEPT
-584 VETTAQPTPT
+584 VEPTAQPTPT

-638 AAAAGGSTDIST
+638 AAAAGGSSGVST

-655 ILVASGSGSSNNGQK
+655 ILVSSGSGNSGSGQE
-670 SDSSNLEVNLSEV
+670 SGNTNLEVNLSEV
-683 KESYTKE
+683 QESYTKE

-818 YYPFTAM
+818 YYPFTAL

>member
-133 ISEDPLQP
+133 VSEDPLQP
-141 SLDDPGLDDPFFPDF
+141 SL
-156 PGIEDPGMEDPGI
+156 EDPGI
-169 EDPGVEDPGT
+169 EDPGMDDPGIEDPGI
-179 EDPGSENPDD
+179 
-189 PGSENPEDPGTDNPD
+189 ENPEDPGTENPED
-204 NPGTDNPED
+204 PGIENPED
-213 PDPEP
+213 PDQEP
-218 TPTPEPSYDDAIV
+218 TPTPEPSYDDAVV
-231 YDGNENPLKEDA
+231 YDGTDNPLKGDA

-272 QMAGFQSDEVP
+272 QMAGFHSDETP
-283 EDGQEGRKSSWF
+283 ENGQEGRKSFWF

-314 QDGSLIQEPYD
+314 QDGSLIQEPYHV
-325 AEYRTVFQMGN
+325 EYRTVFQMGN

-345 FEKPLSSIDTTVGQA
+345 FEKPLSSMDTTVGKT
-360 AELKVKVR
+360 AELEVKVR

-383 LSQTDQEEQNG
+383 LTKTGQEEQND
-394 SAEQGGQQEGQNS
+394 SAEQGG
-407 SAEQGSQQ
+407 QQ

-426 GDTEQWIE
+426 GDTEPWIE

-464 NEYGTSKAV
+464 NVYGTSKAV

-480 EREEQEQIPD
+480 EPEEQEPTPD
-490 PTQPEEPASTPTE
+490 PTPSTEPTPTESPTLTPTE
-503 TPTPPEEQTPPPI
+503 TPTP
-516 EPLPPEEQ
+516 
-524 TPSPAESTST
+524 
-534 ETPGS
+534 
-539 EPAEGQITVPA
+539 
-550 SESTATPTA
+550 
-559 TLEPTATQTP
+559 EPTATVTPVPTAEPTIEPTVTPASTP
-569 TEVPT
+569 TEA
-574 TTPTATPEPT
+574 PTATPEPT
-584 VETTAQPTPT
+584 VEPTAQPTPT
-594 ETQTPTETPAP
+594 EMPTPTETPAP
-605 TEGAAAVPG
+605 TEGPAAVPG
-614 SEGAEQGSTS
+614 TEGAEQGSIS
-624 AQKTASGRTLHTVT
+624 AQKTDSGRTLHTVT

-683 KESYTKE
+683 QESYTKE

-818 YYPFTAM
+818 YYPFTAL

>member
-13 AVAVAGGSIGG
+13 AVTVAGGSIGG

-133 ISEDPLQP
+133 VSEDPLQP
-141 SLDDPGLDDPFFPDF
+141 SLEDPGMDDPFFPDF
-156 PGIEDPGMEDPGI
+156 PGIEDPGMDDPGI
-169 EDPGVEDPGT
+169 EDPGI
-179 EDPGSENPDD
+179 
-189 PGSENPEDPGTDNPD
+189 ENPEDPGTENPED
-204 NPGTDNPED
+204 PGIENPED
-213 PDPEP
+213 PDQEP
-218 TPTPEPSYDDAIV
+218 TPTPEPSYDDAVV
-231 YDGNENPLKEDA
+231 YDGTDNPLKGDA

-272 QMAGFQSDEVP
+272 QMAGFHSDETP
-283 EDGQEGRKSSWF
+283 ENGQEGRKSFWF
-295 RLEIREGNKASGKL
+295 RVEIREGNKASGKL

-314 QDGSLIQEPYD
+314 QDGSLIQEPYH

-336 QEDGRPEIL
+336 QKDRRPEIL
-345 FEKPLSSIDTTVGQA
+345 FEKPLSSMDTTVGKT
-360 AELKVKVR
+360 AELEVKVR

-383 LSQTDQEEQNG
+383 LTKTGQEEQND
-394 SAEQGGQQEGQNS
+394 SAEQGG
-407 SAEQGSQQ
+407 QQ

-420 GSGENT
+420 GSGENS
-426 GDTEQWIE
+426 GDTEPWIE

-464 NEYGTSKAV
+464 NVYGTSKAV

-480 EREEQEQIPD
+480 EPEEQEPTPD
-490 PTQPEEPASTPTE
+490 PTPSTEPTPTESPTLTPTE
-503 TPTPPEEQTPPPI
+503 TPAP
-516 EPLPPEEQ
+516 
-524 TPSPAESTST
+524 
-534 ETPGS
+534 
-539 EPAEGQITVPA
+539 
-550 SESTATPTA
+550 
-559 TLEPTATQTP
+559 EPTATVTPEPTAEPTIEPTVTPEPTAAPTP
-569 TEVPT
+569 TEA
-574 TTPTATPEPT
+574 PTATPEPT
-584 VETTAQPTPT
+584 AQP
-594 ETQTPTETPAP
+594 TPTETPAP
-605 TEGAAAVPG
+605 TEGPAAVPG
-614 SEGAEQGSTS
+614 TEGAEQGSIS
-624 AQKTASGRTLHTVT
+624 AQKTDSGRTLHTVT
-638 AAAAGGSTDIST
+638 AAASGGSTDIST

-655 ILVASGSGSSNNGQK
+655 IPLASGSGSSNNGQK
-670 SDSSNLEVNLSEV
+670 SDSSNLEVNLSQV

-818 YYPFTAM
+818 YYPFTAL

>member
-57 MITSDASQNV
+57 MITSDASQSV

-133 ISEDPLQP
+133 VSEDPLQP
-141 SLDDPGLDDPFFPDF
+141 SLEDPGMDDPFFPDF
-156 PGIEDPGMEDPGI
+156 PGIEDPGMDDPGI
-169 EDPGVEDPGT
+169 EDPGI
-179 EDPGSENPDD
+179 
-189 PGSENPEDPGTDNPD
+189 ENPEDPGTENPED
-204 NPGTDNPED
+204 PGIENPED
-213 PDPEP
+213 PDQEP
-218 TPTPEPSYDDAIV
+218 TPTPEPSYDDAVV
-231 YDGNENPLKEDA
+231 YDGTDNPMKGDA

-261 PGTVITGEFFN
+261 PGAVITGEFFN
-272 QMAGFQSDEVP
+272 QMAGFHSDETP
-283 EDGQEGRKSSWF
+283 ENGQEGRKSFWF

-314 QDGSLIQEPYD
+314 QDGSLIQEPYH

-336 QEDGRPEIL
+336 QEDRRPEIL
-345 FEKPLSSIDTTVGQA
+345 FEKPLSSMDTTVGKT
-360 AELKVKVR
+360 AELEVKVR

-383 LSQTDQEEQNG
+383 LTKTGQEEQND
-394 SAEQGGQQEGQNS
+394 SAEQGG
-407 SAEQGSQQ
+407 QQ

-420 GSGENT
+420 GSGENS
-426 GDTEQWIE
+426 GDTEPWIE

-464 NEYGTSKAV
+464 NVYGTSKAV

-480 EREEQEQIPD
+480 EPEEQEPTPD
-490 PTQPEEPASTPTE
+490 PTPSTEPTPTESPTLTPTE
-503 TPTPPEEQTPPPI
+503 TPAP
-516 EPLPPEEQ
+516 
-524 TPSPAESTST
+524 
-534 ETPGS
+534 
-539 EPAEGQITVPA
+539 
-550 SESTATPTA
+550 
-559 TLEPTATQTP
+559 EPTATVTPEPTAEPTIEPTVTPEPTAAPTP
-569 TEVPT
+569 TEA
-574 TTPTATPEPT
+574 PTATPEPT
-584 VETTAQPTPT
+584 AQP
-594 ETQTPTETPAP
+594 TPTETPAP
-605 TEGAAAVPG
+605 TEGPAAVPG
-614 SEGAEQGSTS
+614 TEGAEQGSIS
-624 AQKTASGRTLHTVT
+624 AQKTDSGRTLHTVT
-638 AAAAGGSTDIST
+638 AAASGGSTDIST

-655 ILVASGSGSSNNGQK
+655 IPLASGSGSSNNGQK
-670 SDSSNLEVNLSEV
+670 SDSSNLEVNLSQV

-818 YYPFTAM
+818 YYPFTAL

>member
-37 VYAVNELS
+37 VYAVSELS
-45 SGYWGDNMTLDG
+45 SGYWGDNMSLDG

-84 TVKEGDVLMTY
+84 TVEEGDVLMTY

-107 ELDQKQNELK
+107 ELEQKQNELK

-156 PGIEDPGMEDPGI
+156 PGMEDPGI

-179 EDPGSENPDD
+179 EDPGSENPEDPGTENPD
-189 PGSENPEDPGTDNPD
+189 NPGSENPEDPGTDNPD
-204 NPGTDNPED
+204 NPDNPED
-213 PDPEP
+213 PDPDP
-218 TPTPEPSYDDAIV
+218 TPTPEPSYDDAVV
-231 YDGNENPLKEDA
+231 YDGKENPLKKDA

-248 TGEQSDPLVFLCQ
+248 TGEQNDPLVFLCE

-272 QMAGFQSDEVP
+272 QMAGFQSGEVP
-283 EDGQEGRKSSWF
+283 VDGQEGRKSFWF
-295 RLEIREGNKASGKL
+295 RLEIREGNKTSGKL

-325 AEYRTVFQMGN
+325 AEYCTVFQMGN

-345 FEKPLSSIDTTVGQA
+345 FEKPLSSIETIVGQT
-360 AELKVKVR
+360 AEMEVKVR

-383 LSQTDQEEQNG
+383 LSQTDQE
-394 SAEQGGQQEGQNS
+394 
-407 SAEQGSQQ
+407 
-415 EGQEN
+415 GQEN

-426 GDTEQWIE
+426 GDTEPWIE

-464 NEYGTSKAV
+464 NVYGTSKAV

-480 EREEQEQIPD
+480 EPEEQEPTPD
-490 PTQPEEPASTPTE
+490 PTPSTEPTPTESPTLTPTE
-503 TPTPPEEQTPPPI
+503 TPTP
-516 EPLPPEEQ
+516 
-524 TPSPAESTST
+524 
-534 ETPGS
+534 
-539 EPAEGQITVPA
+539 
-550 SESTATPTA
+550 
-559 TLEPTATQTP
+559 EPTATVTPVPTAEPTIEPTVTPASTP
-569 TEVPT
+569 TEA
-574 TTPTATPEPT
+574 PTATPEPT
-584 VETTAQPTPT
+584 VEPTAQPTPT
-594 ETQTPTETPAP
+594 EMPTPTETPAP
-605 TEGAAAVPG
+605 TEGPAAVPG
-614 SEGAEQGSTS
+614 TEGAEQGSIS
-624 AQKTASGRTLHTVT
+624 AQKTDSGRTLHTVT

-670 SDSSNLEVNLSEV
+670 SDSSNLEVNLSQV

-818 YYPFTAM
+818 YYPFTAL

>member
-84 TVKEGDVLMTY
+84 TVKEGDILMTY

-133 ISEDPLQP
+133 VSEDPLQP
-141 SLDDPGLDDPFFPDF
+141 SLEDPGMDDPFFPDF
-156 PGIEDPGMEDPGI
+156 PGIEDPGMDDPGI
-169 EDPGVEDPGT
+169 EDPGI
-179 EDPGSENPDD
+179 
-189 PGSENPEDPGTDNPD
+189 ENPEDPGTENPED
-204 NPGTDNPED
+204 PGIENPED
-213 PDPEP
+213 PDQEP
-218 TPTPEPSYDDAIV
+218 TPTPEPSYDDAVV
-231 YDGNENPLKEDA
+231 YDGTDNPLKGDA

-272 QMAGFQSDEVP
+272 QMAGFHSDETP
-283 EDGQEGRKSSWF
+283 ENGQEGRKSFWF

-314 QDGSLIQEPYD
+314 QDGSLIQEPYHV
-325 AEYRTVFQMGN
+325 EYRTVFQMGN

-345 FEKPLSSIDTTVGQA
+345 FEKPLSSMDTTVGKT
-360 AELKVKVR
+360 AELEVKVR
-368 QEEGVSYRYQWFRKA
+368 KEEGVSYRYQWFRKA
-383 LSQTDQEEQNG
+383 LTKTGQEEQND
-394 SAEQGGQQEGQNS
+394 SAEQGG
-407 SAEQGSQQ
+407 QQ

-426 GDTEQWIE
+426 GDTEPWIE

-464 NEYGTSKAV
+464 NVYGTSKAV

-480 EREEQEQIPD
+480 EPEEQEPTPD
-490 PTQPEEPASTPTE
+490 PTPSTEPTPTESPTLTPTE
-503 TPTPPEEQTPPPI
+503 TPTP
-516 EPLPPEEQ
+516 
-524 TPSPAESTST
+524 
-534 ETPGS
+534 
-539 EPAEGQITVPA
+539 
-550 SESTATPTA
+550 
-559 TLEPTATQTP
+559 EPTATVTPVPTAEPTIEPTVTPASTP
-569 TEVPT
+569 TEA
-574 TTPTATPEPT
+574 PTATPEPT
-584 VETTAQPTPT
+584 VEPTAQPTPT
-594 ETQTPTETPAP
+594 EMPTPTETPAP
-605 TEGAAAVPG
+605 TEGPAAVPG
-614 SEGAEQGSTS
+614 TEGAEQGSIS
-624 AQKTASGRTLHTVT
+624 AQKTDSGRTLHTVT

-818 YYPFTAM
+818 YYPFTAL

>member
-57 MITSDASQNV
+57 MITSDASQSV

-133 ISEDPLQP
+133 VSEDPLQP
-141 SLDDPGLDDPFFPDF
+141 SLEDPGMDDPFFPDF
-156 PGIEDPGMEDPGI
+156 PGIEDPGMDDPGI
-169 EDPGVEDPGT
+169 EDPGI
-179 EDPGSENPDD
+179 
-189 PGSENPEDPGTDNPD
+189 ENPEDPGTENPED
-204 NPGTDNPED
+204 PGIENPED
-213 PDPEP
+213 PDQEP
-218 TPTPEPSYDDAIV
+218 TPTPEPSYDDAVV
-231 YDGNENPLKEDA
+231 YDGTDNPLKGDA

-261 PGTVITGEFFN
+261 PGAVITGEFFN
-272 QMAGFQSDEVP
+272 QMAGFHSDETP
-283 EDGQEGRKSSWF
+283 ENGQEGRKSFWF

-314 QDGSLIQEPYD
+314 QDGSLIQEPYH

-336 QEDGRPEIL
+336 QEDRRPEIL
-345 FEKPLSSIDTTVGQA
+345 FEKPLSSMDTTVGKT
-360 AELKVKVR
+360 AELEVKVR

-383 LSQTDQEEQNG
+383 LTKTGQEEQND
-394 SAEQGGQQEGQNS
+394 SAEQGG
-407 SAEQGSQQ
+407 QQ

-420 GSGENT
+420 GSGENS
-426 GDTEQWIE
+426 GDTEPWIE

-464 NEYGTSKAV
+464 NVYGTSKAV

-480 EREEQEQIPD
+480 EPEEQEPTPD
-490 PTQPEEPASTPTE
+490 PTPSTEPTPTESPTLTPTE
-503 TPTPPEEQTPPPI
+503 TPAP
-516 EPLPPEEQ
+516 
-524 TPSPAESTST
+524 
-534 ETPGS
+534 
-539 EPAEGQITVPA
+539 
-550 SESTATPTA
+550 
-559 TLEPTATQTP
+559 EPTATVTPEPTAEPTIEPTVTPEPTAAPTP
-569 TEVPT
+569 TEA
-574 TTPTATPEPT
+574 PTATPEPT
-584 VETTAQPTPT
+584 AQP
-594 ETQTPTETPAP
+594 TPTETPAP
-605 TEGAAAVPG
+605 TEGPAAVPG
-614 SEGAEQGSTS
+614 TEGAEQGSIS
-624 AQKTASGRTLHTVT
+624 AQKTDSGRTLHTVT
-638 AAAAGGSTDIST
+638 AAASGGSTDIST

-655 ILVASGSGSSNNGQK
+655 IPLASGSGSSNNGQK
-670 SDSSNLEVNLSEV
+670 SDSSNLEVNLSQV

-818 YYPFTAM
+818 YYPFTAL

>member
-133 ISEDPLQP
+133 VSEDPLQP
-141 SLDDPGLDDPFFPDF
+141 SLEDPGMDDPFFPDF
-156 PGIEDPGMEDPGI
+156 PGIEDPGMDDPGI
-169 EDPGVEDPGT
+169 EDPGI
-179 EDPGSENPDD
+179 
-189 PGSENPEDPGTDNPD
+189 ENPEDPGTENPED
-204 NPGTDNPED
+204 PGIENPED
-213 PDPEP
+213 PDQEP
-218 TPTPEPSYDDAIV
+218 TPTPEPSYDDAVV
-231 YDGNENPLKEDA
+231 YDGTDNPLKGDA

-272 QMAGFQSDEVP
+272 QMAGFHSDETP
-283 EDGQEGRKSSWF
+283 ENGQEGRKSFWF

-314 QDGSLIQEPYD
+314 QDGSLIQEPYHV
-325 AEYRTVFQMGN
+325 EYRTVFQMGN

-345 FEKPLSSIDTTVGQA
+345 FEKPLSSMDTTVGKT
-360 AELKVKVR
+360 AELEVKVR

-383 LSQTDQEEQNG
+383 LTKTGQEEQND
-394 SAEQGGQQEGQNS
+394 SAEQGG
-407 SAEQGSQQ
+407 QQ

-426 GDTEQWIE
+426 GDTEPWIE

-464 NEYGTSKAV
+464 NVYGTSKAV

-480 EREEQEQIPD
+480 EPEEQEPTPD
-490 PTQPEEPASTPTE
+490 PTPSTEPTPTESPMLTPTE
-503 TPTPPEEQTPPPI
+503 TPTP
-516 EPLPPEEQ
+516 
-524 TPSPAESTST
+524 
-534 ETPGS
+534 
-539 EPAEGQITVPA
+539 
-550 SESTATPTA
+550 
-559 TLEPTATQTP
+559 EPTATVTPVLTAEPTIEPTVTPASTP
-569 TEVPT
+569 TEA
-574 TTPTATPEPT
+574 PTATPEPT
-584 VETTAQPTPT
+584 VEPTAQPTPT
-594 ETQTPTETPAP
+594 EMPTPTETPAP
-605 TEGAAAVPG
+605 TEGPAAVPG
-614 SEGAEQGSTS
+614 TEGAEQGSIS
-624 AQKTASGRTLHTVT
+624 AQKTDSGRTLHTVT

-777 PGTMLQISSWS
+777 PGTMMQISSWS

-818 YYPFTAM
+818 YYPFTAL

>member
-37 VYAVNELS
+37 VYAVSELS
-45 SGYWGDNMTLDG
+45 SGYWGDNMSLDG

-84 TVKEGDVLMTY
+84 TVEEGDVLMTY

-107 ELDQKQNELK
+107 ELEQKQNELK

-394 SAEQGGQQEGQNS
+394 SAEQGGQQEGQ
-407 SAEQGSQQ
+407 
-415 EGQEN
+415 EN

-426 GDTEQWIE
+426 GDTEPWIE

-464 NEYGTSKAV
+464 NVYGTSKAV

-480 EREEQEQIPD
+480 EPEEQEPTPD
-490 PTQPEEPASTPTE
+490 PTPSTEPTPTESPTLTPTE
-503 TPTPPEEQTPPPI
+503 TPTP
-516 EPLPPEEQ
+516 
-524 TPSPAESTST
+524 
-534 ETPGS
+534 
-539 EPAEGQITVPA
+539 
-550 SESTATPTA
+550 
-559 TLEPTATQTP
+559 EPTATVTPVPTAEPTIEPTVTPASTP
-569 TEVPT
+569 TEA
-574 TTPTATPEPT
+574 PTATPEPT
-584 VETTAQPTPT
+584 VEPTAQPTPT
-594 ETQTPTETPAP
+594 EMPTPTETPAP
-605 TEGAAAVPG
+605 TEGPAAVPG
-614 SEGAEQGSTS
+614 TEGAEQGSIS
-624 AQKTASGRTLHTVT
+624 AQKTDSGRTLHTVT

-818 YYPFTAM
+818 YYPFTAL

>member
-13 AVAVAGGSIGG
+13 AVTVAGGSIGG

-133 ISEDPLQP
+133 VSEDPLQP
-141 SLDDPGLDDPFFPDF
+141 SLEDPGMDDPFFPDF
-156 PGIEDPGMEDPGI
+156 PGIEDPGMDDPGI
-169 EDPGVEDPGT
+169 EDPGI
-179 EDPGSENPDD
+179 
-189 PGSENPEDPGTDNPD
+189 ENPEDPGTENPED
-204 NPGTDNPED
+204 PGIENPED
-213 PDPEP
+213 PDQEP
-218 TPTPEPSYDDAIV
+218 TPTPEPSYDDAVV
-231 YDGNENPLKEDA
+231 YDGTDNPLKGDA

-272 QMAGFQSDEVP
+272 QMAGFHSDETP
-283 EDGQEGRKSSWF
+283 ENGQEGRKSFWF

-314 QDGSLIQEPYD
+314 QDGSLIQEPYH

-336 QEDGRPEIL
+336 QEDRRPEIL
-345 FEKPLSSIDTTVGQA
+345 FEKPLSSMDTTVGKT
-360 AELKVKVR
+360 AELEVKVR

-383 LSQTDQEEQNG
+383 LTKTGQEEQND
-394 SAEQGGQQEGQNS
+394 SAEQGG
-407 SAEQGSQQ
+407 QQ

-426 GDTEQWIE
+426 GDTEPWIE

-464 NEYGTSKAV
+464 NVYGTSKAV

-480 EREEQEQIPD
+480 EPEEQEPTPD
-490 PTQPEEPASTPTE
+490 PTPSTEPTPTESPTLTPTETPAPEPTATVTPEPTAEPTIEPTVTPASTPTE
-503 TPTPPEEQTPPPI
+503 
-516 EPLPPEEQ
+516 
-524 TPSPAESTST
+524 A
-534 ETPGS
+534 
-539 EPAEGQITVPA
+539 
-550 SESTATPTA
+550 
-559 TLEPTATQTP
+559 
-569 TEVPT
+569 
-574 TTPTATPEPT
+574 PTATPEPT
-584 VETTAQPTPT
+584 AQP
-594 ETQTPTETPAP
+594 TPTETPAP
-605 TEGAAAVPG
+605 TEGPAAVPG
-614 SEGAEQGSTS
+614 TEGAEQGSIS
-624 AQKTASGRTLHTVT
+624 AQKTDSGRTLHTVT
-638 AAAAGGSTDIST
+638 AAASGGSTDIST

-655 ILVASGSGSSNNGQK
+655 IPLASGSGSSNNGQK
-670 SDSSNLEVNLSEV
+670 SDSSNLEVNLSQV

-818 YYPFTAM
+818 YYPFTAL

>member
-13 AVAVAGGSIGG
+13 AVTVAGGSIGG

-133 ISEDPLQP
+133 VSEDPLQP
-141 SLDDPGLDDPFFPDF
+141 SLEDPGMDDPFFPDF
-156 PGIEDPGMEDPGI
+156 PGIEDPGMDDPGI
-169 EDPGVEDPGT
+169 EDPGI
-179 EDPGSENPDD
+179 
-189 PGSENPEDPGTDNPD
+189 ENPEDPGTENPED
-204 NPGTDNPED
+204 PGIENPED
-213 PDPEP
+213 PDQEP
-218 TPTPEPSYDDAIV
+218 TPTPEPSYDDAVV
-231 YDGNENPLKEDA
+231 YDGTDNPLKGDA

-272 QMAGFQSDEVP
+272 QMAGFHSDETP
-283 EDGQEGRKSSWF
+283 ENGQEGRKSFWF

-314 QDGSLIQEPYD
+314 QDGSLIQEPYH

-336 QEDGRPEIL
+336 QEDRRPEIL
-345 FEKPLSSIDTTVGQA
+345 FEKPLSSMDTTVGKT
-360 AELKVKVR
+360 AELEVKVR

-383 LSQTDQEEQNG
+383 LTKTGQEEQND
-394 SAEQGGQQEGQNS
+394 SAEQGG
-407 SAEQGSQQ
+407 QQ

-420 GSGENT
+420 GSGENS
-426 GDTEQWIE
+426 GDTEPWIE

-464 NEYGTSKAV
+464 NVYGTSKAV

-480 EREEQEQIPD
+480 EPEEQEPTPD
-490 PTQPEEPASTPTE
+490 PTPSTEPTPTESPTLIPTE
-503 TPTPPEEQTPPPI
+503 TPAP
-516 EPLPPEEQ
+516 
-524 TPSPAESTST
+524 
-534 ETPGS
+534 
-539 EPAEGQITVPA
+539 
-550 SESTATPTA
+550 
-559 TLEPTATQTP
+559 EPTATVTPEPTAEPTIEPTVTPEPTAAPTP
-569 TEVPT
+569 TEA
-574 TTPTATPEPT
+574 PTATPEPT
-584 VETTAQPTPT
+584 AQP
-594 ETQTPTETPAP
+594 TPTETPAP
-605 TEGAAAVPG
+605 TEGPAALPG
-614 SEGAEQGSTS
+614 TEGAEQGSIS
-624 AQKTASGRTLHTVT
+624 AQKTDSGRTLHTVT
-638 AAAAGGSTDIST
+638 AAASGGSTDIST

-655 ILVASGSGSSNNGQK
+655 IPLASGSGSSNNGQK
-670 SDSSNLEVNLSEV
+670 SDSSNLEVNLSQV
-683 KESYTKE
+683 QESYTKE

-732 IAGVIKKVGDPEKPS
+732 IAGVIKKVGDPEKPP

-818 YYPFTAM
+818 YYPFTAL

>member
-133 ISEDPLQP
+133 VSEDPLQP
-141 SLDDPGLDDPFFPDF
+141 SLEDPGMDDPFFPDF
-156 PGIEDPGMEDPGI
+156 PGIEDPGMDDPGI
-169 EDPGVEDPGT
+169 EDPGI
-179 EDPGSENPDD
+179 
-189 PGSENPEDPGTDNPD
+189 ENPEDPGTENPED
-204 NPGTDNPED
+204 PGIENPED
-213 PDPEP
+213 PDQEP
-218 TPTPEPSYDDAIV
+218 TPTPEPSYDDAVV
-231 YDGNENPLKEDA
+231 YDGTDNPLKGDA

-272 QMAGFQSDEVP
+272 QMAGFHSDETP
-283 EDGQEGRKSSWF
+283 ENGQEGRKSFWF

-309 QTVWE
+309 QTIWE
-314 QDGSLIQEPYD
+314 QDGSLIQEPYHV
-325 AEYRTVFQMGN
+325 EYRTVFQMGN

-345 FEKPLSSIDTTVGQA
+345 FEKPLSSMDTTVGKT
-360 AELKVKVR
+360 AELEVKVR

-383 LSQTDQEEQNG
+383 LTKTGQEEQND
-394 SAEQGGQQEGQNS
+394 SAEQGG
-407 SAEQGSQQ
+407 QQ

-426 GDTEQWIE
+426 GDTEPWIE

-464 NEYGTSKAV
+464 NVYGTSKAV

-480 EREEQEQIPD
+480 EPEEQEPTPD
-490 PTQPEEPASTPTE
+490 PTPSTEPTPTESPTLTPTE
-503 TPTPPEEQTPPPI
+503 TPTP
-516 EPLPPEEQ
+516 
-524 TPSPAESTST
+524 
-534 ETPGS
+534 
-539 EPAEGQITVPA
+539 
-550 SESTATPTA
+550 
-559 TLEPTATQTP
+559 EPTATVTPVPTAEPTIEPTVTPASTP
-569 TEVPT
+569 TEA
-574 TTPTATPEPT
+574 PTATPEPT
-584 VETTAQPTPT
+584 VEPTAQPTPT
-594 ETQTPTETPAP
+594 EMPTPTETPAP
-605 TEGAAAVPG
+605 TEGPAAVPG
-614 SEGAEQGSTS
+614 TEGAEQGSIS
-624 AQKTASGRTLHTVT
+624 AQKTDSGRTLHTVT
-638 AAAAGGSTDIST
+638 AAAAGGNTDIST

>member
-133 ISEDPLQP
+133 VSEDPLQP
-141 SLDDPGLDDPFFPDF
+141 SLEDPGMDDPFFPDF
-156 PGIEDPGMEDPGI
+156 PGIEDPGMDDPGI
-169 EDPGVEDPGT
+169 EDPGI
-179 EDPGSENPDD
+179 
-189 PGSENPEDPGTDNPD
+189 ENPEDPGTENPED
-204 NPGTDNPED
+204 PGIENPED
-213 PDPEP
+213 PDQEP
-218 TPTPEPSYDDAIV
+218 TPTPEPSYDDAVV
-231 YDGNENPLKEDA
+231 YDGTDNPLKGDA

-272 QMAGFQSDEVP
+272 QMAGFHSDETP
-283 EDGQEGRKSSWF
+283 ENGQEGRKSFWF

-314 QDGSLIQEPYD
+314 QDGSLIQEPYHV
-325 AEYRTVFQMGN
+325 EYRTVFQMGN

-345 FEKPLSSIDTTVGQA
+345 FEKPLSSMDTTVGKT
-360 AELKVKVR
+360 AELEVKVR

-383 LSQTDQEEQNG
+383 LTKTGQEEQND
-394 SAEQGGQQEGQNS
+394 SAEQGG
-407 SAEQGSQQ
+407 QQ

-426 GDTEQWIE
+426 GDTEPWIE

-464 NEYGTSKAV
+464 NVYGTSKAV

-480 EREEQEQIPD
+480 EPEEQEPTPD
-490 PTQPEEPASTPTE
+490 PTPSTEPTPTESPTLTPTE
-503 TPTPPEEQTPPPI
+503 TPTP
-516 EPLPPEEQ
+516 
-524 TPSPAESTST
+524 
-534 ETPGS
+534 
-539 EPAEGQITVPA
+539 
-550 SESTATPTA
+550 
-559 TLEPTATQTP
+559 EPTATVTPVPTAEPTIEPTVTPASTP
-569 TEVPT
+569 TEA
-574 TTPTATPEPT
+574 PTATPEPT
-584 VETTAQPTPT
+584 VEPTAQPTPT
-594 ETQTPTETPAP
+594 EMPTPTETPAP
-605 TEGAAAVPG
+605 TEGPAAVPG
-614 SEGAEQGSTS
+614 TEGAEQGSIS
-624 AQKTASGRTLHTVT
+624 AQKTDSGRTLHTVI

-818 YYPFTAM
+818 YYPFTAL

>member
-13 AVAVAGGSIGG
+13 AVTVAGGSIGG

-133 ISEDPLQP
+133 VSEDPLQP
-141 SLDDPGLDDPFFPDF
+141 SLEDPGMDDPFFPDF
-156 PGIEDPGMEDPGI
+156 PGIEDPGMDDPGI
-169 EDPGVEDPGT
+169 EDPGI
-179 EDPGSENPDD
+179 
-189 PGSENPEDPGTDNPD
+189 ENPEDPGTENPED
-204 NPGTDNPED
+204 PGIENPED
-213 PDPEP
+213 PDQEP
-218 TPTPEPSYDDAIV
+218 TPTPEPSYDDAVV
-231 YDGNENPLKEDA
+231 YDGTDNPLKGDA

-272 QMAGFQSDEVP
+272 QMAGFHSDETP
-283 EDGQEGRKSSWF
+283 ENGQEGRKSFWF

-314 QDGSLIQEPYD
+314 QDGSLIQEPYHV
-325 AEYRTVFQMGN
+325 EYRTVFQMGN
-336 QEDGRPEIL
+336 QEDRRPEIL
-345 FEKPLSSIDTTVGQA
+345 FEKPLSSMDTTVGKT
-360 AELKVKVR
+360 AELEVKVR

-383 LSQTDQEEQNG
+383 LTKTGQEEQND
-394 SAEQGGQQEGQNS
+394 SAEQGG
-407 SAEQGSQQ
+407 QQ

-420 GSGENT
+420 GSGENS
-426 GDTEQWIE
+426 GDTEPWIE

-464 NEYGTSKAV
+464 NVYGTSKAV

-480 EREEQEQIPD
+480 EPEEQEPTPD
-490 PTQPEEPASTPTE
+490 PTPSTEPTPTESPTLTPTETPAPEPTATVTPEPTAEPTIEPTVTPASTPTE
-503 TPTPPEEQTPPPI
+503 
-516 EPLPPEEQ
+516 
-524 TPSPAESTST
+524 A
-534 ETPGS
+534 
-539 EPAEGQITVPA
+539 
-550 SESTATPTA
+550 
-559 TLEPTATQTP
+559 
-569 TEVPT
+569 
-574 TTPTATPEPT
+574 PTATPEPT
-584 VETTAQPTPT
+584 AQP
-594 ETQTPTETPAP
+594 TPTETPAP
-605 TEGAAAVPG
+605 TEGPAAVPG
-614 SEGAEQGSTS
+614 TEGAEQGSIS
-624 AQKTASGRTLHTVT
+624 AQKTDSGRTLHTVT
-638 AAAAGGSTDIST
+638 AAASGGSTDIST

-655 ILVASGSGSSNNGQK
+655 IPLASGSGSSNNGQK
-670 SDSSNLEVNLSEV
+670 SDSSNLEVNLSQV

-818 YYPFTAM
+818 YYPFTAL